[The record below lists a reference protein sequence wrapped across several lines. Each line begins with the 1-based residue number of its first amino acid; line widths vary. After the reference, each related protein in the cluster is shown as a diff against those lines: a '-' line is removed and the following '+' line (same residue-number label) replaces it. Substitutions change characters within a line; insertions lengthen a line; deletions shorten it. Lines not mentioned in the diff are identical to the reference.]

1 MKKKKLTLSTSASAS
16 NIKRSINI
24 EYAKSQNKN
33 SVIIEK
39 KNIRSGFRKINKQ
52 SSRNQIISGIKTDK
66 IFNKNSALINSDS
79 EQRKLAEQRA
89 TRRVKGQIVEE
100 KVIKSKPIVK
110 KREYK
115 LTLSRALDEDNL
127 GFKSRSLASIKR
139 AKRKENNAISKDI
152 SLKNDKPI
160 VRNVDVPKVITIRE
174 LANRMAEQASSL
186 IKHLLSMGVT
196 ATINHSIDADTA
208 EYLIKEFGHNPIRSE
223 KIDIKIDKTVSLSGI
238 DLKKRAPIV
247 TVMGHVDHGKTSLL
261 DSIRDTNIV
270 LGEHGGITQHIG
282 AYQVNMN
289 NEKITFI
296 DTPGH
301 AAFTE
306 MRARGS
312 KLTDIV
318 VLVVA
323 ADEGVKPQTIEAI
336 KHAKA
341 AKVPIVVAINKCD
354 LPEANPQNVKN
365 QLLEHE
371 LIAEELSGDT
381 LFAEISV
388 KAKKNLDKIKE
399 NILLQADLLDL
410 KADHK
415 SRASGIILESKID
428 IGRGPISTVIITSGT
443 LKKGDYFVSGST
455 WGKIRALINDKGV
468 TIEQAIPSTPVE
480 IVGMNGPA
488 KAGDDFIV
496 VENESKAKDINV
508 YRKENLKPEKSSL
521 IFATQESAFKDKK
534 IKELNIIIKS
544 DVHGS
549 SEAIKT
555 AILNI
560 KNDEV
565 LPKIIHSDIGLI
577 TETDVVLAR
586 ASNAVLVAFNV
597 KASKEAKKMSE
608 NNKIDIK
615 YFNIIYEVLDF
626 IKSKL
631 SGMLKPNIKETIIG
645 SAEVMQ
651 IFKVSKFGKV
661 AGSKV
666 TEGEINQDSNAR
678 LIRDGN
684 VIYTGK
690 INSIYKEKN
699 VAKQVSAGLE
709 CGIILKDF
717 ADYKE
722 KDIIEAY
729 SAIITEKRIWWKGI
743 IIINCLKD
751 S

>member
-1 MKKKKLTLSTSASAS
+1 MEKKSFKKKLTLSISSLTKKK
-16 NIKRSINI
+16 IDQVR
-24 EYAKSQNKN
+24 YAKSQNKN
-33 SVIIEK
+33 SVIVEK
-39 KNIRSGFRKINKQ
+39 KNIRPEFRKTNQ
-52 SSRNQIISGIKTDK
+52 QFNRNNVKSGIKTNK
-66 IFNKNSALINSDS
+66 IFYKDLNLVNKDS
-79 EQRKLAEQRA
+79 EKRKLAEQKA
-89 TRRVKGQIVEE
+89 TRRAKGQIVEE
-100 KVIKSKPIVK
+100 KAIKGKKSIVK

-139 AKRKENNAISKDI
+139 AKRKENNAISKDA
-152 SLKNDKPI
+152 SLENGKPI
-160 VRNVDVPKVITIRE
+160 IRNIDVPKIITIRE

-196 ATINHSIDADTA
+196 ATINHSIDSDTA
-208 EYLIKEFGHNPIRSE
+208 EYLIKEFGHNPIREE
-223 KIDIKIDKTVSLSGI
+223 KIDIKIDKTSLSLKA

-261 DSIRDTNIV
+261 DAIRDADV
-270 LGEHGGITQHIG
+270 VSGEHGGITQHIG

-323 ADEGVKPQTIEAI
+323 ADDGVKPQTVEAI

-341 AKVPIVVAINKCD
+341 AKVPIVVAITKCD
-354 LPEANPQNVKN
+354 LHEANPQNVKN

-381 LFAEISV
+381 LFSEVSS
-388 KAKKNLDKIKE
+388 KTKKNLDKIKE
-399 NILLQADLLDL
+399 NILLQSELLDL
-410 KADHK
+410 KADYK
-415 SRASGIILESKID
+415 GKASGVILESKID
-428 IGRGPISTVIITSGT
+428 AGRGPVSTVIIINGT
-443 LKKGDYFVSGST
+443 LKKGDYFVSGPT
-455 WGKIRALINDKGV
+455 WGKIRALINNKG
-468 TIEQAIPSTPVE
+468 TAIEQAIPSTPVE
-480 IVGMNGPA
+480 ILGMNEPA

-496 VENESKAKDINV
+496 VENENKAKEINT
-508 YRKENLKPEKSSL
+508 YRKENLQSEKNSL
-521 IFATQESAFKDKK
+521 VFATQDSAFKDNK

-544 DVHGS
+544 DVQGS

-560 KNDEV
+560 KNEEV

-577 TETDVVLAR
+577 TETDVLLAR
-586 ASNAVLVAFNV
+586 ASNAVLIAFNV
-597 KASKEAKKMSE
+597 KASKEAKKMTE
-608 NNKIDIK
+608 HNKIEIK
-615 YFNIIYEVLDF
+615 YINIIYEVLDF
-626 IKSKL
+626 VKSKL
-631 SGMLKPNIKETIIG
+631 SGMLKPSIDEQITG
-645 SAEVMQ
+645 SAEVME

-666 TEGEINQDSNAR
+666 VEGEINQDSNAR

-684 VIYTGK
+684 IVYTGK
-690 INSIYKEKN
+690 ISSIYREKN
-699 VAKQVSAGLE
+699 AAKQVGTGLE

-717 ADYKE
+717 ADYKK

-729 SAIITEKRIWWKGI
+729 SVTTFERRI
-743 IIINCLKD
+743 
-751 S
+751 